1 MSGTSAFGKWKEKL
15 KAGRVAEIVVAVIL
29 CVIVIAV
36 VYSLL
41 AGDDEKQTAAA
52 ETYAQQVER
61 ELADVLSQLE
71 GAGNVS
77 VFVSVANEGE
87 TVIAMETTVA
97 SDGTT
102 TTSPVLVGGDVV
114 VLEERKP
121 AIAGVLIVAV
131 PNCSSFDARK
141 YGPYWAAYDVPR
153 HLWHFTP
160 STIQQ
165 FGTKHGFILAE
176 RYPMPFDAFYVSM
189 LTERYLHHRLPFV
202 RGLWTGTLAW
212 LSALA
217 GKERSSSMI
226 YVFRKKKG

>member
-41 AGDDEKQTAAA
+41 AGDDEKQAAAA
-52 ETYAQQVER
+52 ETYAQQVEK

-102 TTSPVLVGGDVV
+102 TTSPVFVGGDVV

-121 AIAGVLIVAV
+121 AIAGVLIVADGADSITV
-131 PNCSSFDARK
+131 RSRLIDA
-141 YGPYWAAYDVPR
+141 AA
-153 HLWHFTP
+153 
-160 STIQQ
+160 
-165 FGTKHGFILAE
+165 
-176 RYPMPFDAFYVSM
+176 
-189 LTERYLHHRLPFV
+189 
-202 RGLWTGTLAW
+202 
-212 LSALA
+212 SALDIDQSRIKVYA
-217 GKERSSSMI
+217 KEGR
-226 YVFRKKKG
+226 